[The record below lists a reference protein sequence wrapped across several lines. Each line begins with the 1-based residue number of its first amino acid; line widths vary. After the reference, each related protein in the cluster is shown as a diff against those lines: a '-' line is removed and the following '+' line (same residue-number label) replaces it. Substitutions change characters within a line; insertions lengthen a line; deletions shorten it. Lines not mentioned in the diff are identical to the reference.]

1 MSNNKRRDFVKT
13 CGIGLGVAMSSG
25 LWANNMLANSALDSG
40 KGLPRD
46 TVDTFGLSTEE
57 MQKLLD
63 IALSKGGEFSELYF
77 EHTENNDIT
86 MSEDIIK
93 SSSQSID
100 RGVGVRVIK
109 GTQQGYAYT
118 NDITFEKIKE
128 VALAA
133 AEIADGNA
141 KVKAANLE
149 QKKVSGKYYVL
160 NNLMTDKD
168 LDTKIALIRESYE
181 AAKKY
186 DNKIVK
192 VNTSLLDSVQT
203 VTIANSL
210 GLLITDYRPQVRLVT
225 RATAEK
231 NGVRGTGSA
240 NNGGRTNYD
249 FYKSG
254 ETPKSIGERAAKEA
268 LELLEADFAPAGE
281 YTVVLSKHQSGV
293 MIHEAVG
300 HPLEADANWKK
311 QSVMAG
317 RMGEKVGSELISIY
331 DDATIPDFRGSL
343 NIDDE
348 GVQCE
353 NVQLIEKGKLVG
365 YLNDRLSAKI
375 MKTKPNGH
383 GRRESYRNIPIPR
396 MNNTMLAKGEST
408 PEEVI
413 ASVKKGFYAKTYQGG
428 MVDNTGK
435 FTFSVNLGY
444 LIENGKITKPLRN
457 ATLIGSNIGILK
469 YVDMVANDTGIFLGT
484 CGKSGQSVPVTAGT
498 PTLRIKKMTVGGV

>member
-13 CGIGLGVAMSSG
+13 CGIGFGVAMGSS
-25 LWANNMLANSALDSG
+25 LLKNNIIARETPAKALP
-40 KGLPRD
+40 KD
-46 TVDTFGLSTEE
+46 TIDTFGLSTDE
-57 MQKLLD
+57 MQQLLN

-77 EHTENNDIT
+77 EHTESNNIS

-93 SSSQSID
+93 SSSQNID

-118 NDITFEKIKE
+118 NDINFAKIKE
-128 VALAA
+128 AALAA
-133 AEIADGNA
+133 AEIATGSA
-141 KVKAANLE
+141 KVTAANLE
-149 QKKVSGKYYVL
+149 KNKVAGSYYLL
-160 NNLMTDKD
+160 NNLMTGQD
-168 LDTKIALIRESYE
+168 LTTKIELIRQSYD

-186 DNKIVK
+186 DKKIVK
-192 VNTSLLDSVQT
+192 VNTTLMDSVQT
-203 VTIANSL
+203 VTIANSM
-210 GLLITDYRPQVRLVT
+210 GLLITDVRPQVRLIT
-225 RATAEK
+225 QATAEK

-240 NNGGRTNYD
+240 NNGGRTNCD
-249 FYKSG
+249 FYHNG
-254 ETPKSIGERAAKEA
+254 ETPESIGQRAAKEA
-268 LELLEADFAPAGE
+268 LELLEADFAPSGE

-311 QSVMAG
+311 QSVMSG
-317 RMGEKVGSELISIY
+317 RMGEKVASELISIY
-331 DDATIPDFRGSL
+331 DDATIPNYRGSL

-353 NVQLIEKGKLVG
+353 NVQLIEKGRLVG
-365 YLNDRLSAKI
+365 YLNDRLASNI

-413 ASVKKGFYAKTYQGG
+413 KSVKRGFYAKTYQGG

-444 LIENGKITKPLRN
+444 LIEDGKITKPLRN
-457 ATLIGSNIGILK
+457 ATLIGSNIDILK
-469 YVDMVANDTGIFLGT
+469 NVDMVANDTGIFLGT
-484 CGKSGQSVPVTAGT
+484 CGKCGQSVPVTAGT